1 MAKPTSAARALFAR
15 QPHLRKIFTAA
26 RARGP
31 LPVAVAYPCDRDAL
45 EAAVTAARE
54 GLILPTLVGPR
65 TLIEAAAAK
74 ARLDLAGAAIHDT
87 GDDPRGAAVEA
98 VALCRSGAA
107 AALMKGSLHTDELMG
122 AVVPSAT
129 GLRTARRIS
138 HVFVIDIPK
147 FERPL
152 LLTDCVVNI
161 NPALLDK
168 RDITQNAIDLA
179 HTIGIAR
186 PHAASIRSSG

>member
-65 TLIEAAAAK
+65 TLIEAAADRWGTTGGNGGHITFTASNQT
-74 ARLDLAGAAIHDT
+74 LAGNLACDGVSSIVLNVGSGSTWTGEKTGTTANITVNYDTDPTVTPTAAPT
-87 GDDPRGAAVEA
+87 AREA
-98 VALCRSGAA
+98 F
-107 AALMKGSLHTDELMG
+107 
-122 AVVPSAT
+122 
-129 GLRTARRIS
+129 GLRI
-138 HVFVIDIPK
+138 
-147 FERPL
+147 L
-152 LLTDCVVNI
+152 L
-161 NPALLDK
+161 AM
-168 RDITQNAIDLA
+168 
-179 HTIGIAR
+179 
-186 PHAASIRSSG
+186 SE